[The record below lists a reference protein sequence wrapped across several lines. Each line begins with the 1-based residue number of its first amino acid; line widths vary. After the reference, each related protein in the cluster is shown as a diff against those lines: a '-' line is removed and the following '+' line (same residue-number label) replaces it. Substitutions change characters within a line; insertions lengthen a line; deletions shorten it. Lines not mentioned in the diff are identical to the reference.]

1 MPILSLRP
9 RAFRTRNPG
18 RDEET
23 DTARIE
29 TVRNAIAMALADA
42 RRERDGLMQRMDSYY
57 AQAASMLDSA
67 ADYRHRSSSEETAIR
82 SAEKSATAAR
92 RRLAQLDAQ
101 MAKFSALIDALD
113 HKDVPG
119 GSVAAGNASVA

>member
-42 RRERDGLMQRMDSYY
+42 RRERDGLMQRMDTYY

-67 ADYRHRSSSEETAIR
+67 ADYRHRSTSEETAIR
-82 SAEKSATAAR
+82 SAEKNATNAR
-92 RRLAQLDAQ
+92 RRLEQLDAQ
-101 MAKFSALIDALD
+101 IAKFGAMIDALD
-113 HKDVPG
+113 QKETPG
-119 GSVAAGNASVA
+119 GRAPTGNASVA